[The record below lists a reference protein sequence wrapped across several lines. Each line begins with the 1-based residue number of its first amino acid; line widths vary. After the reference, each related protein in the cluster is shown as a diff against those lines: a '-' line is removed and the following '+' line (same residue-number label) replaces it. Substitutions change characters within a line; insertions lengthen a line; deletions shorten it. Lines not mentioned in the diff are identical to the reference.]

1 MGCPAGGKRLL
12 PPVHILQH
20 IEREGGKRLRKRR
33 PTPRFRRKECP
44 KEIAAPDRTALHS
57 TGAVRFPV
65 FAGYP
70 SGNPHTPPYDG
81 GCTPPHTKPL
91 FRTTPGEAT
100 CCPPSAHDRA
110 LFRAAP
116 GDGRQNRN
124 ACATQRSPEA
134 IATAFG
140 GGGVDAS
147 HDSKLGRGNVPKK
160 GPPPQIQPVY
170 SSPAFSKASRASA
183 KRPCTS
189 RAREST
195 SQPFRYS
202 GRRATLWRASD
213 SASSGSSP
221 PSR

>member
-1 MGCPAGGKRLL
+1 MGCPAGGKHLL
-12 PPVHILQH
+12 PPVHVLQH
-20 IEREGGKRLRKRR
+20 IEREGGKRLRQRR
-33 PTPRFRRKECP
+33 PTPRFRRNECP
-44 KEIAAPDRTALHS
+44 KEIAASGRTALHS
-57 TGAVRFPV
+57 TGAVRFPF

-81 GCTPPHTKPL
+81 RCTPPHTKPL
-91 FRTTPGEAT
+91 FRAAQGEAT
-100 CCPPSAHDRA
+100 VARLPHVTGLFSAQHREKGVRAGTPAPHSALQRLLQPPLVGVGWTRA
-110 LFRAAP
+110 
-116 GDGRQNRN
+116 
-124 ACATQRSPEA
+124 T
-134 IATAFG
+134 TANWG
-140 GGGVDAS
+140 GETFP
-147 HDSKLGRGNVPKK
+147 RK
-160 GPPPQIQPVY
+160 GPLPNIQPVY

-183 KRPCTS
+183 RRPCTS